1 MTKSKRDIIAIVLTA
16 FYIVMLLFDQNVWLS
31 CYKGEIFSLR
41 AYLEPLIAPL
51 LCLGFFIF
59 QNKSFPLKN
68 WLLPL
73 AFVVQLAGALRSAM
87 HQEIMI
93 YDTVYDAWLTA
104 DLVCWIVTA
113 VALACM
119 VAGSL
124 LGRRDIGLVR
134 YGALSCAVLYLAASV
149 IYLIENETFRLI
161 PLWISFP
168 RYRDPWYSYMTW
180 LDRLAVIL
188 FYLGIFLWATQKR
201 RNKRQ

>member
-1 MTKSKRDIIAIVLTA
+1 MTKSKRDIIAIVLTV
-16 FYIVMLLFDQNVWLS
+16 FYIVMLLLDQSILFSYSEVLD
-31 CYKGEIFSLR
+31 FSLR
-41 AYLEPLIAPL
+41 AYLEPLIAPM

-73 AFVVQLAGALRSAM
+73 AFVLQLAGALRSVID
-87 HQEIMI
+87 QDIMN
-93 YDTVYDAWLTA
+93 YDGWLTV
-104 DLVCWIVTA
+104 DLACWIVMA

-124 LGRRDIGLVR
+124 LGRRDIGLVK
-134 YGALSCAVLYLAASV
+134 YGALGCAVLYLAASV
-149 IYLIENETFRLI
+149 AYLIETKTFFLR
-161 PLWISFP
+161 PWCCFNP
-168 RYRDPWYSYMTW
+168 YREPCYSYMTW

-201 RNKRQ
+201 RNKIQ